1 MRILV
6 GVCIII
12 LALLGCY
19 LPNKQKQAAQA
30 FFDEN
35 SPQSSDMGSN
45 KIVTEGV
52 FANLKLYVAEHR
64 LLIDIKETL
73 YGLKYG
79 SGGHNVPPVDDY
91 NEEYFNKF
99 FLELGSE
106 RSKELI
112 KLFGRIKN
120 DRNDDK
126 FKGKAYWLYSCIREL
141 YSPDIKYSGEDGYEY
156 WYGGREFFM
165 PRPTIDEQY
174 LKVKKVIGQ

>member
-19 LPNKQKQAAQA
+19 LPDKQEQAVRA

-45 KIVTEGV
+45 EIVTEGI

-73 YGLKYG
+73 ISLKDPNYR
-79 SGGHNVPPVDDY
+79 NVPPVGKGY
-91 NEEYFNKF
+91 NEENFNKF
-99 FLELGSE
+99 FLDLGSE

-120 DRNDDK
+120 DRNL
-126 FKGKAYWLYSCIREL
+126 FE
-141 YSPDIKYSGEDGYEY
+141 
-156 WYGGREFFM
+156 
-165 PRPTIDEQY
+165 
-174 LKVKKVIGQ
+174 KKVSLLFYCIEDNSSNGIDFRSINAIFDEEEKGVIK

>member
-45 KIVTEGV
+45 EIVTEGI

-73 YGLKYG
+73 ISSRRLYWWRCSTWNSSIRRNTLYNWIYCRKRSQRATRKDIDSRIYTTGNRG
-79 SGGHNVPPVDDY
+79 SHNC
-91 NEEYFNKF
+91 
-99 FLELGSE
+99 
-106 RSKELI
+106 
-112 KLFGRIKN
+112 RILHN
-120 DRNDDK
+120 LAN
-126 FKGKAYWLYSCIREL
+126 YSIYTC
-141 YSPDIKYSGEDGYEY
+141 K
-156 WYGGREFFM
+156 
-165 PRPTIDEQY
+165 
-174 LKVKKVIGQ
+174 